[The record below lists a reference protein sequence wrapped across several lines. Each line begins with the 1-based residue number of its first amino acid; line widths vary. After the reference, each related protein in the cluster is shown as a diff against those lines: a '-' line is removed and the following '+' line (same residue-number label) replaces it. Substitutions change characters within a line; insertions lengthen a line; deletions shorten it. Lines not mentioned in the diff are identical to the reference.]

1 LFFSKLDKI
10 LTKDIMRKVVLFSL
24 FVLLNVS
31 VKAQSS
37 ASVKENQPIKE
48 FSDETKS
55 LGEAEIIIS
64 ISVEGKE
71 VELPAY
77 AKKTTSLKEG
87 ILYAEKLI
95 SDLQSKGLKTVRY
108 DMSWTADV
116 EEKLDFLKE

>member
-1 LFFSKLDKI
+1 MI
-10 LTKDIMRKVVLFSL
+10 KVVLFSL
-24 FVLLNVS
+24 FALLNVS

-37 ASVKENQPIKE
+37 TSVKENQPIKE

-64 ISVEGKE
+64 ISVDAKE

-77 AKKTTSLKEG
+77 VKRTTSLKEG

-108 DMSWTADV
+108 DMSWTADG
-116 EEKLDFLKE
+116 EEKLDFSKR

>member
-1 LFFSKLDKI
+1 
-10 LTKDIMRKVVLFSL
+10 MRKVVLFSL

-77 AKKTTSLKEG
+77 AKKNYFIKRRY
-87 ILYAEKLI
+87 IVCR
-95 SDLQSKGLKTVRY
+95 KTY
-108 DMSWTADV
+108 
-116 EEKLDFLKE
+116 K